1 MAIEKSVFKFLSRL
15 KTTPCIRSVAYVF
28 LFVLMIFVNEAVCL
42 SSKGTL
48 TNQETGKPIAQATV
62 TVGRFTTHT
71 DAEGTFLIEGILQP
85 GSYLLTA
92 TKDNHKDLSER
103 IILAEGENIKNL
115 KLQDTEQY
123 SGDADIEYEVTIT
136 KPETGYA
143 HVKAVFKKIYLNE
156 TIKMDM
162 HYVSDKFISIASLSV
177 VDEHGSPLDFEL
189 IKRKAD
195 LFYYDLF
202 IENGFNDNIIIEYD
216 IHYVSICHNGD
227 ESCYHAYIGQ
237 SYGVFENM
245 NHILFTG
252 ASGYTPSY
260 SKTAIRF
267 FLPLG
272 WVNINPW
279 EQVGNYFVGVHDD
292 IIYASSAVGRFELHR
307 LLVNGYEMV
316 VGIHENA
323 NQYAPH
329 PLEWPVTIGTFKQ
342 GVIAANELSP
352 YESRHSFA
360 IGIPPLGPNEGAIN
374 SAYSP
379 ADNYPAL
386 FWNLC
391 GMDDIRWYEHGW
403 MLYIGE
409 YIGEI
414 NLYFSGNYSKNLY
427 QRVIQEAKDT
437 YIGQVYGSK
446 NDLPLPQLEFYFGS
460 DQDKLAAKI
469 NKIKLFVYLL
479 DHEIRKVTSGEKTI
493 TDALLYWRHHLGN
506 EGYTNSEALNALNK
520 SIGHDFS
527 AFFDKY
533 FFGNERFP
541 VELDWDFSADH
552 PKANAGPDQYV
563 SEAQWVQLDASNC
576 IDNKNEITAYQWI
589 QINGPKVMLDDE
601 ASKNPKFIAPQVDH
615 QTVQVDFELRIKY
628 NGHLWDSDDVNHY
641 VVESDDD
648 NDGLSDN
655 IENSTCTHPFN
666 PDTDHDGI
674 NDGMEDK
681 NKNGI
686 VDHGETDPCKA
697 DTDGDGINDL
707 TDQLP
712 TNPKEWLDTDKDGIG
727 NNSDS
732 DDDNDGMP
740 DSWEQLYGLN
750 SLVDD
755 SLLDKDKD
763 GVSNIREYKCDTDP
777 TNPESFPAAATPWIP
792 LLLDAK

>member
-1 MAIEKSVFKFLSRL
+1 MTIGKCVLKFLSRL
-15 KTTPCIRSVAYVF
+15 KTTPCVRSVAYVF
-28 LFVLMIFVNEAVCL
+28 LFVLLISANEAVCL
-42 SSKGTL
+42 SSRGIL

-62 TVGRFTTHT
+62 SVGSFTTHT
-71 DAEGTFLIEGILQP
+71 DVEGAFLIEGILQP

-92 TKDNHKDLSER
+92 TKHNHKDLSER

-115 KLQDTEQY
+115 KLQDTGQY

-143 HVKAVFKKIYLNE
+143 HVKAVFKKIYINE
-156 TIKMDM
+156 TVKMDM
-162 HYVSDKFISIASLSV
+162 HYMSDKFISIESLSV
-177 VDEHGSPLDFEL
+177 VDEHGSSLDFEL
-189 IKRKAD
+189 KTSKEDFLNYILSIK
-195 LFYYDLF
+195 
-202 IENGFNDNIIIEYD
+202 NGFNDNIIIEYD

-252 ASGYTPSY
+252 ASGYYPNNR
-260 SKTAIRF
+260 KTAVRF
-267 FLPLG
+267 LLPSG

-279 EQVGNYFVGVHDD
+279 KQEGNYFVGDHDD
-292 IIYASSAVGRFELHR
+292 IIYAAPAAGRFELHR

-323 NQYAPH
+323 NQYVPH
-329 PLEWPVTIGTFKQ
+329 PLEWPLTIDTFKP
-342 GVIAANELSP
+342 GVMAANQLSP
-352 YESRHSFA
+352 YESNHSFA
-360 IGIPPLGPNEGAIN
+360 IGIPPLGPNEGSIN

-379 ADNYPAL
+379 ADNFPAL

-391 GMDDIRWYEHGW
+391 GMDDIGWYEHGW
-403 MLYIGE
+403 MIYLGE
-409 YIGEI
+409 YLGDI
-414 NLYFSGNYSKNLY
+414 NLYFSGVYSKNMY
-427 QRVIQEAKDT
+427 QREIQGAKDT
-437 YIGQVYGSK
+437 YIREVYGSQ
-446 NDLPLPQLEFYFGS
+446 NDLPLPQLEFYLGS
-460 DQDKLAAKI
+460 DQDKLKAKI
-469 NKIKLFVYLL
+469 NKIKLFIYLL

-506 EGYTNSEALNALNK
+506 EGYTNSEVLNALNK
-520 SIGHDFS
+520 AIGQDFT
-527 AFFDKY
+527 AFFAKY
-533 FFGNERFP
+533 FFGSERFP

-552 PKANAGPDQYV
+552 PKANAGPDQFV
-563 SEAQWVQLDASNC
+563 SEAQRVQLDASNC
-576 IDNKNEITAYQWI
+576 IDNNNEITAYEWR

-601 ASKNPKFIAPQVDH
+601 TSKNPTFVAPQVDH

-628 NGHLWDSDDVNHY
+628 KGNLWDSDDVNHY
-641 VVESDDD
+641 VIESDDD

-686 VDHGETDPCKA
+686 VDRGETDPCKA

-727 NNSDS
+727 NNSDN

-763 GVSNIREYKCDTDP
+763 GVSNIREFKCGTDP
-777 TNPESFPAAATPWIP
+777 TNSESFPVAAMPWIP
-792 LLLDAK
+792 LLLDAQ